1 MTAIRTG
8 TSIVWGQLPLWFNDD
23 TEEMQNQQTRYNAN
37 YLVSANQ
44 PMIYQAMWSADSG
57 AGFDI
62 NEAYVPLVEG
72 DVVNVIF
79 KIYATTDFPVPSPS
93 ADWDLIGQIKKSRDI
108 PNTNIVNS
116 SVSNS
121 QRFTVDISRIV
132 ADQLSYSLVPIG
144 KGSWQNQEY
153 GGLNGGTQKQ
163 DNITET
169 ISPYNV
175 TRNGA
180 YRAIRVRAEIEMLG
194 STGIVELSTTTIS
207 SASYVRAINSVP
219 SFNSKTYYNQVFTL
233 QQYTVSQGSQRRAL
247 TNSPNSTINTT
258 STPSYKKRVSIAD
271 EAEFLQFY
279 AKSTFNGTDDT
290 DYYNL
295 YEVYGQAYNKDGT
308 TGVTFVLGSEWKN
321 QLGTTAICSDISHSF
336 EKESTT
342 TFAHTQNQLCVQNVS
357 PAYINAHAYAPQNN
371 NYPYVTARTP
381 ITSNTGYYRVYV
393 RGNYNTNVGTPNVW
407 EALRHSNVYWYS
419 INDEEQKSVYENV
432 RFHWLNTVGGID
444 SYTAT
449 RNVMESISVSK
460 SLMETK
466 LPNRRYMQDNVDSAG
481 TALASSAYYSDT
493 MRGYDTY
500 RGGTEVLS
508 SDAKANNSVYT
519 EPLNNV
525 EAKWLREIFQSPN
538 VWIEEKTDSSD
549 QENYEMD
556 AAYLMNQLNPD
567 LRPATSIYKPV
578 ILTNSE
584 IVSLDQEKGLVMY
597 NIEYTESQGV
607 LTQRN

>member
-1 MTAIRTG
+1 MAAIRTD

-23 TEEMQNQQTRYNAN
+23 TEEMQNQQRRYNAN

-62 NEAYVPLVEG
+62 DETYVPAVEG

-79 KIYATTDFPVPSPS
+79 KIYATTEYPNPSSS

-180 YRAIRVRAEIEMLG
+180 YRAIRVSAEIEMLG

-207 SASYVRAINSVP
+207 SASVVRAINSVP
-219 SFNSKTYYNQVFTL
+219 SFNSKTYYNQVFTIDRWGI
-233 QQYTVSQGSQRRAL
+233 VQGSQKRAL
-247 TNSPNSTINTT
+247 TNSPNSTVNTT

-271 EAEFLQFY
+271 EAEFLQFFVRESY
-279 AKSTFNGTDDT
+279 NGNDDT

-308 TGVTFVLGSEWKN
+308 TGLSFVLGSEWKN
-321 QLGTTAICSDISHSF
+321 QLGTPAICSDISHNF
-336 EKESTT
+336 EKEDANRFTHFQS
-342 TFAHTQNQLCVQNVS
+342 QLCVQNVS
-357 PAYINAHAYAPQNN
+357 PAYINAHAYAPQDI
-371 NYPYVTARTP
+371 NYPYLTAITP

-393 RGNYNTNVGTPNVW
+393 RGNYYSDTATPPAWIQV
-407 EALRHSNVYWYS
+407 RHSNVYWYS
-419 INDEEQKSVYENV
+419 INNEEQKSVYENV

-597 NIEYTESQGV
+597 NIEYTESQGI